1 MKKSK
6 GDKRPYLKP
15 VTRIELSEKN
25 IKQRVILLVVLLAI
39 AAAALFTGVRELL
52 KVEPGIQEIEVAS
65 QKPNCSQEFV
75 LMYDFSDYGGSAANV
90 NRELNRIYGAATE
103 KAFALFS
110 PDVEDATTA
119 NLFLVN
125 RHVNETVTVDPV
137 LYRAFEQIREA
148 GNRCIY
154 LAPAYVEYNR
164 IFLCENEQEAAM
176 YDPAFNE
183 EQREYLL
190 ELASFVS
197 DPAHIDLELLPE
209 NVVRLN
215 ISQEYLAFAQE
226 YGIET
231 FLDFGWMKNAF
242 IADYLAQVLTE
253 NGFTR
258 GYLSSFDG
266 YTRNLDPREE
276 SYSVNLFSRQDHD
289 VYMPAK
295 LNYTGAMSLV
305 SLRDFPMSE
314 KDRWHY
320 FVYSDGSIT
329 HSFLDPKDGR
339 SKCALSSLTGYSR
352 EAGCAEILLD
362 LIPVFVTEDF
372 HPEALEDLAQ
382 QGTLAV
388 WCQNQTVET
397 NSSEGSLELLD
408 ESFSLKTK

>member
-190 ELASFVS
+190 ELSGFVS
-197 DPAHIDLELLPE
+197 DPEHIDLELLPE

-258 GYLSSFDG
+258 G
-266 YTRNLDPREE
+266 
-276 SYSVNLFSRQDHD
+276 
-289 VYMPAK
+289 
-295 LNYTGAMSLV
+295 
-305 SLRDFPMSE
+305 
-314 KDRWHY
+314 
-320 FVYSDGSIT
+320 
-329 HSFLDPKDGR
+329 
-339 SKCALSSLTGYSR
+339 
-352 EAGCAEILLD
+352 
-362 LIPVFVTEDF
+362 
-372 HPEALEDLAQ
+372 
-382 QGTLAV
+382 
-388 WCQNQTVET
+388 
-397 NSSEGSLELLD
+397 
-408 ESFSLKTK
+408 